1 VCDDDQGEETVQVTL
16 DDDAV
21 IAPGNEHRRKKGNA
35 DLTTLIAA
43 AAAQDQRAW
52 ATLIRRFTPLVY
64 SVVSRYRLSRN
75 NADDVVQTVWM
86 RALEN
91 LGSIREPKAFP
102 GWIITISRHE
112 ALRVVTTDRFTDL
125 IDPLSDSDRNDR
137 DRSSVHT
144 VEDVVLRAEQR
155 RALRDGLNALQP
167 EHRELLLLLH
177 ADPRV
182 SYQEISMRLGIPKG
196 SIGPTRA
203 RCLQKLRA
211 TTPVRTL
218 LGAGSAR

>member
-1 VCDDDQGEETVQVTL
+1 MQVTL

-21 IAPGNEHRRKKGNA
+21 IAPDNEHRRKKGNA

-64 SVVSRYRLSRN
+64 AVVSRYRLSRN
-75 NADDVVQTVWM
+75 NTDDVVQTVWM

-91 LGSIREPKAFP
+91 LGRIREPKAFP
-102 GWIITISRHE
+102 GWIITISRNE
-112 ALRVVTTDRFTDL
+112 ALRVITTDRFTDL
-125 IDPLSDSDRNDR
+125 IDPLSDSDHHDR